1 MRKIKIAG
9 SGPSGLTA
17 AINLARAG
25 FSVEVFERRGD
36 VGCRFSG
43 EHQGLENWTSPVD
56 VLRKLEEMGVKP
68 NFKATPFRRADFFD
82 SRGGRYVFQHEN
94 PGFYLV
100 RRGSFEGCLDYALK
114 NQALDEGVKIH
125 FKKTLPLDEV
135 DIVATGPSSG
145 DGLGVGV
152 TFKTD
157 GQDIAGAILDD
168 RIAPKGYGYLLI
180 SEGRG
185 TLVSAMFGRSKGAP
199 EYLDKAITRFK
210 ELHEFSI
217 RCLKRFSGTV
227 SYSMNRPLQQNNRL
241 FVGEAAGLQDLL
253 LGFGIC
259 YAVTSGCLAARSI
272 IEDRSYE
279 QLLAE
284 SGLLNQRKAS
294 AVNRFLY
301 ERLGN
306 RGYCLL
312 LKKWARQKNI
322 IEYLRDLYAYP
333 IWKRLLYPF
342 IRKT

>member
-68 NFKATPFRRADFFD
+68 NFEATPFRRADFFD
-82 SRGGRYVFQHEN
+82 SKGGRYVFQHES

-100 RRGSFEGCLDYALK
+100 RRGSSEGCLDYALK
-114 NQALDEGVKIH
+114 NQALDEEVKIH
-125 FKKTLPLDEV
+125 FKKTLPLDEA

-157 GQDIAGAILDD
+157 GQDIVGAILDD

-185 TLVSAMFGRSKGAP
+185 TLVSAMIGRSKGAP
-199 EYLDKAITRFK
+199 KYLDKAITRFK
-210 ELHEFSI
+210 GLHEFSI
-217 RCLKRFSGTV
+217 RCPKRFSGTA
-227 SYSMNRPLQQNNRL
+227 SFSMNRPLQQNNRL

-253 LGFGIC
+253 LGFGIR
-259 YAVTSGCLAARSI
+259 YAVTSGCLAAQSI

-284 SGLLNQRKAS
+284 SGLLNQRKTS

-312 LKKWARQKNI
+312 LRKWACQENI
-322 IEYLRDLYAYP
+322 IEYMRNLYAYP
-333 IWKRLLYPF
+333 IWKRLVYPF

>member
-1 MRKIKIAG
+1 MRKIKITGAG
-9 SGPSGLTA
+9 ASGLTA

-25 FSVEVFERRGD
+25 FSVEVFEQRGD

-43 EHQGLENWTSPVD
+43 EHQGLENWTSPAD

-68 NFKATPFRRADFFD
+68 NFEATPFRSADFFD
-82 SRGGRYVFQHEN
+82 YRGERYVFQHER

-100 RRGSFEGCLDYALK
+100 RRGPFEGCLDYALK
-114 NQALDEGVKIH
+114 HQALDEGVKMH
-125 FKKTLPLDEV
+125 FKKTLPLDEA

-145 DGLGVGV
+145 HGLGVGV
-152 TFKTD
+152 TFETD
-157 GQDIAGAILDD
+157 GEDVAGAILDD

-185 TLVSAMFGRSKGAP
+185 TLVTFMVGQLRGAP
-199 EYLDKAITRFK
+199 EYLDKVTTRFK

-217 RCLKRFSGTV
+217 RYPKRFSGIA
-227 SYSMNRPLQQNNRL
+227 SFSMNRPLKQNNRL

-253 LGFGIC
+253 LGFGIR
-259 YAVTSGCLAARSI
+259 YALTSGCLAARSI

-284 SGLLNQRKAS
+284 SGLLNQWKAS

-306 RGYCLL
+306 RGYRLL
-312 LKKWARQKNI
+312 LREWARQKNI
-322 IEYLRDLYAYP
+322 IEYMRNLYAYP
-333 IWKRLLYPF
+333 IWKRLLCLF